1 MGGRGAKGTW
11 LSLRSSST
19 GLSSGG
25 SPRRRALKSWNYR
38 LVKSR
43 AIIVHENQTNA
54 FAIVDLKSGQ
64 VVAGESVVKPRL
76 SISEVEDWYNA
87 QNFEAKVVSD
97 GTRLRDVSPLTM
109 TPAQRDI
116 VARIAML
123 PEGERL
129 ELVRFLS
136 AQLLVEIYRG
146 E

>member
-1 MGGRGAKGTW
+1 M
-11 LSLRSSST
+11 
-19 GLSSGG
+19 
-25 SPRRRALKSWNYR
+25 
-38 LVKSR
+38 
-43 AIIVHENQTNA
+43 HENQTNA